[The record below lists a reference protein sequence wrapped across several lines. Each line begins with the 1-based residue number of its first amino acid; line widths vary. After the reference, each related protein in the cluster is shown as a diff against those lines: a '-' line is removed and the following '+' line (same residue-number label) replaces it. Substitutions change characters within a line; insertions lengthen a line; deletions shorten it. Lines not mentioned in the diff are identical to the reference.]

1 MRLLITGG
9 AGFIGCNFV
18 RQILESHK
26 GYEVTVLDKLTY
38 AGRLEN
44 LQDVLDRITFIRGDI
59 CNRDDVDKAIR
70 DCDTVLNF
78 AAETHVDRSIIDAG
92 SFVTTDVLGTY
103 TLLEAARRHEIERF
117 VQIGT
122 DEVYGSIHGGSF
134 SEKDPLNPSSPYSAS
149 KAAADLLARA
159 YYVTYNLPVM
169 ITRSSNN
176 FGPYQYPEKLIPLFI
191 LKAMIGEKLPVYG
204 TGMNVR
210 DWLYVGDNCRA
221 IDLVLHKGDEGEV
234 YNIGGGNEVT
244 NLEVT
249 KHILFALG
257 RSEDLIEFV
266 QDRLGH
272 DFRYSISSDKIR
284 ELGWRPQ
291 AEFGKALEETV
302 QWYIDNEWWWK
313 SLSMAA

>member
-18 RQILESHK
+18 RHILESHN

-44 LQDVLDRITFIRGDI
+44 LQDVLDRITFIQGDI

-92 SFVTTDVLGTY
+92 SFVITDVLGTY
-103 TLLEAARRHEIERF
+103 TLLEAARRHGIARF

-122 DEVYGSIHGGSF
+122 DEVYGSIQEGSF
-134 SEKDPLNPSSPYSAS
+134 SEKDPVNPSSPYSAS

-191 LKAMIGEKLPVYG
+191 LKAMIGEMLPVYG

-234 YNIGGGNEVT
+234 YNIGGGNEVA
-244 NLEVT
+244 NLAVT
-249 KHILFALG
+249 KHILSALG
-257 RSEDLIEFV
+257 RSENLIEFV

-302 QWYIDNEWWWK
+302 QWYVDNEWWWK

>member
-18 RQILESHK
+18 RHILESHK

-38 AGRLEN
+38 AGRLDN
-44 LQDVLDRITFIRGDI
+44 LRDVLDRITFIQGDI
-59 CNRDDVDKAIR
+59 CKRDDVDKAIR

-92 SFVTTDVLGTY
+92 SFVITDVLGTY
-103 TLLEAARRHEIERF
+103 TLLEAARRHEIASF

-122 DEVYGSIHGGSF
+122 DEVYGSINKGSF
-134 SEKDPLNPSSPYSAS
+134 SEKDPVNPSSPYSAS

-159 YYVTYNLPVM
+159 YYVTYNLPVV

-221 IDLVLHKGDEGEV
+221 IDLVLHKGCRGEV

-244 NLEVT
+244 NLEVI
-249 KHILFALG
+249 KQILYALG
-257 RSEDLIEFV
+257 RSENLIEFV

-272 DFRYSISSDKIR
+272 DFRYSITSDKIR

-302 QWYIDNEWWWK
+302 QWYVDNECWWK